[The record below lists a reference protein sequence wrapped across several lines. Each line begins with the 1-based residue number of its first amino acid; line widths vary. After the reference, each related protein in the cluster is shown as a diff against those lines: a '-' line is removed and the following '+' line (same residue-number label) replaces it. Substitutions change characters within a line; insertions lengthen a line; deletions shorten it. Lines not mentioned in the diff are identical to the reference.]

1 MMAVVAPVNY
11 SQACRSSA
19 IPPNPQSECLFSE
32 LTTSSILP
40 CPSFLFFSPLP
51 FYFFLLLLRFQ
62 AGMHIWY
69 LFWLPW
75 KEYFFTLVADLWY
88 PNSVAAS
95 TITHQPNLSHLPPFP
110 QGPGF
115 FSLLFFSFFF
125 CVHAREREGVWTSE
139 PVSDKVRY

>member
-1 MMAVVAPVNY
+1 MVVVAPVNY

-32 LTTSSILP
+32 LTTSPILP
-40 CPSFLFFSPLP
+40 CPSFLFFLSFSSFLFFPSTVEILSWNAYLIP
-51 FYFFLLLLRFQ
+51 FL
-62 AGMHIWY
+62 
-69 LFWLPW
+69 LPW

-95 TITHQPNLSHLPPFP
+95 TITHQYDLSHLPPFS

-115 FSLLFFSFFF
+115 FPFFF
-125 CVHAREREGVWTSE
+125 PFSSVCARERGSVSE
-139 PVSDKVRY
+139 